1 VPAPSRPWFS
11 SRLPWGRHENALATL
26 ERERRAA
33 GIPLLDLTETNPTRV
48 GLPDLG
54 PGISE
59 ALAAS
64 AGGSYAPAPLGQPAA
79 RAAVAAEVGQAPERM
94 VLTASSSESYALL
107 FKVLADPGDV
117 VLVPEPSYPLFEY
130 LARLEGLEPAP
141 YRLAYDGAWHVD
153 FASVDEAL
161 ARAAGR
167 ARALI
172 VVSPNNPTG
181 SYLKRDEL
189 EPLAARAVQHGLAVI
204 ADEVFAGYPADD
216 TKGGRVP
223 ALSREDAFTARV
235 PTFALGGLSKA
246 CGMPQLKL
254 GWIAVAGPPALAA
267 QALAH
272 LELVADTYLSVG
284 AHVQGAAPR
293 LLALGRDARRAIAA
307 RVATNRATLA
317 RAVGPSSPCTLL
329 PSEGGWSAILR
340 VPATRTDEEW
350 ATQLLAEDDV
360 LVHPGYFFDLTGGTF
375 LVLSLLPDPDTF
387 AVGVRRALDR
397 ASGLGP
403 RASGPEADV

>member
-1 VPAPSRPWFS
+1 VPTPSRPWFS
-11 SRLPWGRHENALATL
+11 ARLPRDRRENALATL

-33 GIPLLDLTETNPTRV
+33 GRPLLDLTETNPTRV

-54 PGISE
+54 PGIRD
-59 ALAAS
+59 ALSATAS
-64 AGGSYAPAPLGQPAA
+64 GSYAPAPLGQPAA
-79 RAAVAAEVGQAPERM
+79 RAAVAAQVGQAPGRI

-107 FKVLADPGDV
+107 FKVLADPGDA

-130 LARLEGLEPAP
+130 LARLEGVEPVP

-161 ARAAGR
+161 ARAGGR
-167 ARALI
+167 ARALV

-189 EPLAARAVQHGLAVI
+189 APLAARAGEHGLAVI
-204 ADEVFAGYPADD
+204 ADEVFASYPAGDL
-216 TKGGRVP
+216 P
-223 ALSREDAFTARV
+223 AECVAALAREEAFTARV

-254 GWIAVAGPPALAA
+254 GWIAVDGPPALAA
-267 QALAH
+267 EALAH

-284 AHVQGAAPR
+284 APVQEALPR
-293 LLALGRDARRAIAA
+293 LLTLGRDAHRAIAA
-307 RVATNRATLA
+307 RVATNRAALA
-317 RAVGPSSPCTLL
+317 RAIGPTSPCTLL

-350 ATQLLAEDDV
+350 ATALLAEDDV
-360 LVHPGYFFDLTGGTF
+360 LVHPGYFFDLTGGTY
-375 LVLSLLPDPDTF
+375 LVISLLPALEVF
-387 AVGVRRALDR
+387 AEGARRTLQR

-403 RASGPEADV
+403 RASGADPEI